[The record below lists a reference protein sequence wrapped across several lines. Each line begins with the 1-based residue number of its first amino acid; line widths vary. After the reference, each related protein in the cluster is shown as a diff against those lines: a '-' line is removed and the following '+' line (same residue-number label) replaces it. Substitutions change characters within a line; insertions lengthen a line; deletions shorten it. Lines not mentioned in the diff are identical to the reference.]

1 VSIRNRTFSRGFMKP
16 LLAAVALAL
25 VAVACSE
32 SVLPTETEFGLQ
44 PRFEI
49 GVQEGSCPTPF
60 TLAGG
65 IAIDPDLRFDPE
77 VDRNRDGFACYLE
90 THVAENEVF
99 RTWTDN
105 NIPFSQIGGCP
116 NSFDLILIN
125 WETIG
130 RTSDLNG
137 DGRVC
142 TRVGGNGS
150 TIVIDN
156 NHRA

>member
-1 VSIRNRTFSRGFMKP
+1 MKA
-16 LLAAVALAL
+16 LLTAVAVAL

-32 SVLPTETEFGLQ
+32 SILPTAPEIGLH

-49 GVQEGSCPTPF
+49 GVQEGRCPTPF

-65 IAIDPDLRFDPE
+65 IAIDPHLRFDPD
-77 VDRNRDGFACYLE
+77 VDRNGDGFACYLV
-90 THVAENEVF
+90 THVTDDEVF

-105 NIPFSQIGGCP
+105 NLPLNQIGGCP

-125 WETIG
+125 WEIIG
-130 RTSDLNG
+130 PTSDINA

-142 TRVGGNGS
+142 IRINGNG
-150 TIVIDN
+150 TRIVIDN
-156 NHRA
+156 NHRT